1 MKIWA
6 TRLTAVLLGLSM
18 LLTTVPGAKAATPA
32 PPPPPAASNGASEAI
47 GRTPPRLS
55 YMNGDV
61 SFWRPGAP
69 DWGAAQINTPLAP
82 GDELYTSDHGNLEL
96 QVGGRAFVRAWTDTQ
111 IGLVNQEPDFI
122 QLKVT
127 SGHISLDL
135 RSVDPG
141 HTVENDTPQA
151 AFTIEAPGYYRVDV
165 TGERTSF
172 ITRRSGR
179 ATMTPAGGQAVSIA
193 PSEEVVLDAA
203 AAPAVQSFVAPQL
216 DDWDN
221 WNYVRTDQLLDST
234 SSRYVGSTVYG
245 VDDLDHYGN
254 WRVVQN
260 YGSVW
265 VPDAVPTGWAPY
277 STGRWVADPYYG
289 WTWVDT
295 APWGWAPYHH
305 GRWVFVDS
313 YWAWAPGPI
322 VVRPVYAP
330 ALVVFF
336 GRPGVQVA
344 VGSPFVSWVAL
355 GWGEP
360 IVPWWGS
367 PRYIGRAHWA
377 GWGGPRVVNN
387 VVINRT
393 TVVNVTNINVYRN
406 VNVHNAVVAVPQD
419 AFGRRGVRD
428 ARVHDVD
435 VRQMQPVHGRLNVK
449 PDTSNFVIGNGP
461 GAKPPAHT
469 IDRPV
474 VATRRPPRP
483 ERPERGNGKDKDKD
497 GAPAVTP
504 AVATPAPKIVPAPKP
519 AATTPTP
526 PSRPP
531 FASSGP
537 ERPRPP
543 APPRF
548 DSRREAGPDQPRQAT
563 PRPEAAPAPATP
575 PAAGER
581 PHGPTTTLPTTP
593 REQPERRAAQPA
605 QPAPPVTQPAPAAP
619 ARPAQPP
626 MGQTPATHPAPRQ
639 LPGEPANRVFPG
651 RQEPAGQKPAAFDG
665 SHHPQQTRAAAHPN
679 ARPTDPRKP
688 AEHSN
693 GKPGGGAQV
702 PPGRN
707 R

>member
-1 MKIWA
+1 MRIWA
-6 TRLTAVLLGLSM
+6 TRLTAILLASSMVLSAA
-18 LLTTVPGAKAATPA
+18 PAARAAATA
-32 PPPPPAASNGASEAI
+32 PPPPPGTEGTGESI

-69 DWGAAQINTPLAP
+69 DWGPAQVNTPLAP
-82 GDELYTSDHGNLEL
+82 GDELYTGGDGNIEL

-111 IGLVNQEPDFI
+111 LGLVNQEPDFV

-127 SGHISLDL
+127 SGHLSLDL
-135 RSVDPG
+135 RSGDPG
-141 HTVENDTPQA
+141 RTVEVDTPQA
-151 AFTIEAPGYYRVDV
+151 AFTIDAPGYYRVDV
-165 TGERTSF
+165 TGDRTSF

-179 ATMTPAGGQAVSIA
+179 ATMTPAGGQAVAVA
-193 PSEEVVLDAA
+193 PSEEVVLDAGST
-203 AAPAVQSFVAPQL
+203 PRVQSFVAPQL

-221 WNYVRTDQLLDST
+221 WNYVRTDQLLDSVST
-234 SSRYVGSTVYG
+234 RYVGSTVYG

-254 WRVVQN
+254 WRVVPT

-265 VPDAVPTGWAPY
+265 VPDAVPAGWAPY

-305 GRWVFVDS
+305 GRWVYVDS

-322 VVRPVYAP
+322 VVRPVYSP

-360 IVPWWGS
+360 IIPWWGS
-367 PRYIGRAHWA
+367 PRYMGRAHWA

-406 VNVHNAVVAVPQD
+406 VHVHNAVVAVRED
-419 AFGRRGVRD
+419 SFGRRGVHD
-428 ARVHDVD
+428 SRVHDVD
-435 VRQMQPVHGRLNVK
+435 VRRLEPVRGRLHVK
-449 PDTSNFVIGNGP
+449 PTPENFVVGNGP
-461 GAKPPAHT
+461 GTRPPAQT
-469 IDRPV
+469 VDRPV
-474 VATRRPPRP
+474 VATRRPARP
-483 ERPERGNGKDKDKD
+483 DRND
-497 GAPAVTP
+497 GAPKTTP
-504 AVATPAPKIVPAPKP
+504 AVATPAPKIVPAPTP
-519 AATTPTP
+519 AATTNPV
-526 PSRPP
+526 RPP
-531 FASSGP
+531 LGSSEI

-543 APPRF
+543 QPPRF
-548 DSRREAGPDQPRQAT
+548 EGTRRDTDGQWPSNPRRESSP
-563 PRPEAAPAPATP
+563 AAPSTP
-575 PAAGER
+575 G
-581 PHGPTTTLPTTP
+581 GPT
-593 REQPERRAAQPA
+593 AAVPS
-605 QPAPPVTQPAPAAP
+605 PAPAAP
-619 ARPAQPP
+619 ADRPHGAAGTPHGPGATPGTPHEQPERRGGHP
-626 MGQTPATHPAPRQ
+626 GLQATPPTPGATRPAPRP

-651 RQEPAGQKPAAFDG
+651 RQEPGAQKPAAFNNA
-665 SHHPQQTRAAAHPN
+665 HRPQESRAAAHPD
-679 ARPTDPRKP
+679 ARTAPRKP
-688 AEHSN
+688 ADN
-693 GKPGGGAQV
+693 PGERGSGHV
-702 PPGRN
+702 PPEKN

>member
-1 MKIWA
+1 MRIWA
-6 TRLTAVLLGLSM
+6 TRLTAILLASSM
-18 LLTTVPGAKAATPA
+18 LLSAAPAARAAATV
-32 PPPPPAASNGASEAI
+32 PPPPPGTEGTGESI

-55 YMNGDV
+55 YMNGEV

-69 DWGAAQINTPLAP
+69 DWGPAQVNTPLAP
-82 GDELYTSDHGNLEL
+82 GDELYTGGNGNIEL

-111 IGLVNQEPDFI
+111 LGLVNQEPDFV

-127 SGHISLDL
+127 SGHLSLDL

-141 HTVENDTPQA
+141 RTVEVDTPQA
-151 AFTIEAPGYYRVDV
+151 AFTIDAPGYYRVDV
-165 TGERTSF
+165 TADRTSF

-179 ATMTPAGGQAVSIA
+179 ATMTPAGGQAVAVA
-193 PSEEVVLDAA
+193 PSEEVVLDAGA
-203 AAPAVQSFVAPQL
+203 NPRVQSFVAPQL

-221 WNYVRTDQLLDST
+221 WNYVRTDQLLDSVST
-234 SSRYVGSTVYG
+234 RYVGSTVYG

-254 WRVVQN
+254 WRVVPT

-265 VPDAVPTGWAPY
+265 VPDAVPAGWTPY

-305 GRWVFVDS
+305 GRWVYVDS

-322 VVRPVYAP
+322 VVRPVYSP

-336 GRPGVQVA
+336 DRPGVQVA

-360 IVPWWGS
+360 IIPWWGS

-406 VNVHNAVVAVPQD
+406 VHVHNAVVAVRED
-419 AFGRRGVRD
+419 SFGRRGVHD
-428 ARVHDVD
+428 SRVHDVD
-435 VRQMQPVHGRLNVK
+435 VRRLEPVRGRLHVK
-449 PDTSNFVIGNGP
+449 PDKENFVVADGP
-461 GAKPPAHT
+461 AKKPPAQT
-469 IDRPV
+469 VDRPV
-474 VATRRPPRP
+474 VATRRPARP
-483 ERPERGNGKDKDKD
+483 DRNN
-497 GAPAVTP
+497 GAPKITP
-504 AVATPAPKIVPAPKP
+504 AVATPAPKIVPAPTP
-519 AATTPTP
+519 AATTNPV
-526 PSRPP
+526 RPP
-531 FASSGP
+531 FGSSEI

-543 APPRF
+543 QPPRF
-548 DSRREAGPDQPRQAT
+548 EGTRRDTDGQRPSNPRRESSPA
-563 PRPEAAPAPATP
+563 APATP
-575 PAAGER
+575 G
-581 PHGPTTTLPTTP
+581 GPT
-593 REQPERRAAQPA
+593 AAVPS
-605 QPAPPVTQPAPAAP
+605 PAPAAP
-619 ARPAQPP
+619 ADRPHGAAGAPHGPGATPGTPHEQPERRGGHP
-626 MGQTPATHPAPRQ
+626 GPQATPPTPGATRPAPRP

-651 RQEPAGQKPAAFDG
+651 RQEPGGQKPAAFNNA
-665 SHHPQQTRAAAHPN
+665 HRPQESRAAAHPD
-679 ARPTDPRKP
+679 ARRTAPRKP
-688 AEHSN
+688 ADNPGERGN
-693 GKPGGGAQV
+693 GHV
-702 PPGRN
+702 PPEKN

>member
-1 MKIWA
+1 M
-6 TRLTAVLLGLSM
+6 
-18 LLTTVPGAKAATPA
+18 
-32 PPPPPAASNGASEAI
+32 
-47 GRTPPRLS
+47 
-55 YMNGDV
+55 
-61 SFWRPGAP
+61 
-69 DWGAAQINTPLAP
+69 
-82 GDELYTSDHGNLEL
+82 
-96 QVGGRAFVRAWTDTQ
+96 
-111 IGLVNQEPDFI
+111 
-122 QLKVT
+122 
-127 SGHISLDL
+127 
-135 RSVDPG
+135 
-141 HTVENDTPQA
+141 
-151 AFTIEAPGYYRVDV
+151 
-165 TGERTSF
+165 
-172 ITRRSGR
+172 
-179 ATMTPAGGQAVSIA
+179 
-193 PSEEVVLDAA
+193 
-203 AAPAVQSFVAPQL
+203 
-216 DDWDN
+216 
-221 WNYVRTDQLLDST
+221 
-234 SSRYVGSTVYG
+234 
-245 VDDLDHYGN
+245 DDLDHYGN

-322 VVRPVYAP
+322 VVRPVYSP

-419 AFGRRGVRD
+419 AFGRRGVHD

-483 ERPERGNGKDKDKD
+483 ERGIAQGQGQGRRTGRHPGGRDAGAEDRAGAQARGHDADTALAAAVRIERSRAAAAT
-497 GAPAVTP
+497 GA
-504 AVATPAPKIVPAPKP
+504 ATLRLAARGRARPTAAGYP
-519 AATTPTP
+519 AARGCTC
-526 PSRPP
+526 
-531 FASSGP
+531 
-537 ERPRPP
+537 
-543 APPRF
+543 
-548 DSRREAGPDQPRQAT
+548 AGHTAR
-563 PRPEAAPAPATP
+563 
-575 PAAGER
+575 G
-581 PHGPTTTLPTTP
+581 
-593 REQPERRAAQPA
+593 RRAASRSDDD
-605 QPAPPVTQPAPAAP
+605 AAD
-619 ARPAQPP
+619 
-626 MGQTPATHPAPRQ
+626 H
-639 LPGEPANRVFPG
+639 
-651 RQEPAGQKPAAFDG
+651 AA
-665 SHHPQQTRAAAHPN
+665 
-679 ARPTDPRKP
+679 
-688 AEHSN
+688 
-693 GKPGGGAQV
+693 
-702 PPGRN
+702 
-707 R
+707 